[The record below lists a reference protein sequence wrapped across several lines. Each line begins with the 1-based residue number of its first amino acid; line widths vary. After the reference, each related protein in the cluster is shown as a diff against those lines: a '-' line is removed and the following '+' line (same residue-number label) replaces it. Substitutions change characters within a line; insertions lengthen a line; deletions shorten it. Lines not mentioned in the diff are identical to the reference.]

1 MYFLNKIAIK
11 SLPIYF
17 SIKRIECDVLHT
29 TWLLL
34 YSTQLLLVAQRG
46 TLYTLLKRDTHDIN
60 TLHLLLFY
68 AAVGRYQQCCRLMV
82 GLDRQQQ
89 QQQHRFTLCFVPSS
103 SCCEWELKEKSC
115 GNSIRKKGKID

>member
-34 YSTQLLLVAQRG
+34 YSTQLLLAAQRG
-46 TLYTLLKRDTHDIN
+46 TLYTLLLKRDTHDIH
-60 TLHLLLFY
+60 TLHLLLLY

-82 GLDRQQQ
+82 GLDRQQ

-115 GNSIRKKGKID
+115 GNSIRKKGKND